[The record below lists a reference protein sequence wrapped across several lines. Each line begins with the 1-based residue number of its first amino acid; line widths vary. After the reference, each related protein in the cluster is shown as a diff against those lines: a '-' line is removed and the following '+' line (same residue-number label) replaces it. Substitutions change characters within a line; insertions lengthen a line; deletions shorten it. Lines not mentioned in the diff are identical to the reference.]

1 MTCFQGIR
9 FCAFLYNIYNIM
21 IGVFILEMH
30 GKCVWLRKLEPPL
43 EIVRTAVMNDGV
55 NSLTTVGIIRAS
67 NARNR
72 LE

>member
-1 MTCFQGIR
+1 
-9 FCAFLYNIYNIM
+9 M